1 VQNSADVS
9 LILVFTSYSL
19 LFIFVDFFS
28 YARYIAIC
36 PSTWKYGISP
46 KTFPEAPLRKY
57 KNELLWDDE
66 LKYRLRKDETY
77 A

>member
-1 VQNSADVS
+1 MAIFQNSI
-9 LILVFTSYSL
+9 LIDY
-19 LFIFVDFFS
+19 IYS

-36 PSTWKYGISP
+36 PEDWAHGISP

-66 LKYRLRKDETY
+66 QKYRISKNEDY
-77 A
+77 Q